1 MSLQV
6 WDTQG
11 NFPWEEEHP
20 VEIADAG
27 GEGTQKTP
35 WEEWEE
41 HFTRLTIPPEFT
53 HCINQEIPGICTT
66 L

>member
-27 GEGTQKTP
+27 GRELKR
-35 WEEWEE
+35 
-41 HFTRLTIPPEFT
+41 H
-53 HCINQEIPGICTT
+53 PGKNGKNTS
-66 L
+66 LA